1 MTAPTQILPEEHAQ
15 AAPPRQPRLYVLDGL
30 RLVAAVM
37 VLFGHW
43 VGTGAY
49 GGGPPVWGEQAEHVF
64 PTAMVATASFG
75 WSGVALFF
83 LISGF
88 VICMSSWDRDLASF
102 ARSRIVRLL
111 PAYWVC
117 VLLTTACLAV
127 TAGRG
132 VDLVELFSGA
142 VTNLTMVQK
151 GYGVS
156 HIDPVYWTLWSEL
169 KFYLLFAV
177 VVFFGLTYRRVV
189 TFCWLWMIAA
199 TLAQAS
205 GEPLLSEILQP
216 RYAAYFI
223 AGIAFYLIRRFG
235 PTLMLWLMIATS
247 FAVAQN
253 QIQSFASSE
262 IKAMRWHFPLWGI
275 LLLLFGYF
283 VLMALVALGGL
294 DVVTGRWLVTAGALT
309 YPLYLLH
316 QVIGLEAIHFLHSRI
331 PAYPLLAGMFVG
343 MLLLAYLVHVLVEK
357 PGGRRLHREITR
369 SYEAMRRPE
378 REPAA

>member
-1 MTAPTQILPEEHAQ
+1 MPEQQQLPLSVPAPQ
-15 AAPPRQPRLYVLDGL
+15 RQPRLYVLDGL

-49 GGGPPVWGEQAEHVF
+49 NGGPPVWGRQAEHVF
-64 PTAMVATASFG
+64 PKPVVALASFG

-102 ARSRIVRLL
+102 AKSRIVRLM
-111 PAYWVC
+111 PAYWFC

-132 VDLVELFSGA
+132 VDLVKLFSGA
-142 VTNLTMVQK
+142 LTNLTMVQK
-151 GYGVS
+151 GYGVA

-169 KFYLLFAV
+169 KFYLVFAI

-189 TFCWLWMIAA
+189 AFCWLWMIAA

-205 GEPLLSEILQP
+205 GEPLLSEFLQP
-216 RYAAYFI
+216 RYACYFI

-235 PTLMLWLMIATS
+235 QNLMLWLMIAAN

-253 QIQSFASSE
+253 QIQSFAANE
-262 IKAMRWHFPLWGI
+262 IKAMRWDFPFWGI
-275 LLLLFGYF
+275 LLLMFGYF
-283 VLMALVALGGL
+283 ALMAVVALGGL
-294 DVVTGRWLVTAGALT
+294 DFVRWPWLVTAGALT

-316 QVIGLEAIHFLHSRI
+316 QVIGLKTIHLLHTHV
-331 PAYPLLAGMFVG
+331 PVYPLLAGMFAG
-343 MLLLAYLVHVLVEK
+343 MLLLAYLVHALVER
-357 PGGRRLHREITR
+357 PVGRWLNKEITR

-378 REPAA
+378 PT